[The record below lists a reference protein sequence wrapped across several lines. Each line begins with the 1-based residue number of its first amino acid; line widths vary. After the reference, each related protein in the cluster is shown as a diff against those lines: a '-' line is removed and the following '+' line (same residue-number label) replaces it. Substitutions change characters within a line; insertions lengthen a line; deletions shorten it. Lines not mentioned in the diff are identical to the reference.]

1 MKKMAEKLGL
11 HSGICLV
18 FEKKRKKCEEN
29 GLKTALSAISTL
41 CFSILFYF
49 CYVMVFKREK

>member
-18 FEKKRKKCEEN
+18 FEKNRKKCEEN
-29 GLKTALSAISTL
+29 GLKTALLAISTL
-41 CFSILFYF
+41 CFSVLFSF
-49 CYVMVFKREK
+49 FLCYGF